1 MSHAAKNKPLD
12 ATFPTVP
19 ATAHDIDSLAEALGA
34 PDPKLLRLLLR
45 NRTEEALT
53 EWGTEVDSKNIIAD
67 IPRFVVS
74 SLSILASLDT
84 DRRGLVKLPPG
95 IFAAVAAESAQLATM
110 KVGHE
115 AAITSNAGDR
125 TDRESAS
132 RREMREGVA
141 LRDTV
146 VERLGN
152 SLSRDQMKK
161 LEALAGDASSSAN
174 LAAGLAAV
182 ADFIAA
188 LRKDGSADD
197 NDALDLWSIDA
208 PTVQSLRDKSTA
220 ILDAG
225 KTVAAPPRKVSQR
238 SLDLQDGRVLSLID
252 MIWSAFRLARR
263 ADRSILMPEL
273 NRILWMFETR
283 ASAPKGA
290 KEAAPPPAVAE
301 PKKIG

>member
-1 MSHAAKNKPLD
+1 
-12 ATFPTVP
+12 
-19 ATAHDIDSLAEALGA
+19 
-34 PDPKLLRLLLR
+34 
-45 NRTEEALT
+45 
-53 EWGTEVDSKNIIAD
+53 
-67 IPRFVVS
+67 
-74 SLSILASLDT
+74 
-84 DRRGLVKLPPG
+84 VKLPPG
-95 IFAAVAAESAQLATM
+95 IFAAIVAEAAQLATM

-125 TDRESAS
+125 TDRETTA

-146 VERLGN
+146 IERLGN
-152 SLSRDQMKK
+152 ALSDDQMKQVDVV
-161 LEALAGDASSSAN
+161 AGDASSSAK

-197 NDALDLWSIDA
+197 KDALDLWSIDA
-208 PTVQSLRDKSTA
+208 PTVQSLHDRSTA
-220 ILDAG
+220 ILEAG
-225 KTVAAPPRKVSQR
+225 KTVASPPRKVSQR
-238 SLDLQDGRVLSLID
+238 SLDLQDGRVLSLVD

-283 ASAPKGA
+283 ASAPKA
-290 KEAAPPPAVAE
+290 TKEAAPPPADAE
-301 PKKIG
+301 PKKVG